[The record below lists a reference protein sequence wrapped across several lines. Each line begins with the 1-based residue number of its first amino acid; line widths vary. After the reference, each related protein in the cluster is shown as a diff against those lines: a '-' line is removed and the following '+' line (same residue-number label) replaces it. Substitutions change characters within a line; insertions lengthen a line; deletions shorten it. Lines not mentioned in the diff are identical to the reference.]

1 MPPKKKKE
9 ITAKVKLQ
17 IPAGQATPAP
27 PVGSS
32 LGPHGINLM
41 EFVKQFND
49 ETSKVEAGLATP
61 VIVTVYK
68 DRSFDFVVKTAPASV
83 MIKKAAKI
91 AQGSKVPNKDKVGRI
106 SDKDVEEIAKYKM
119 ADLNTEDLET
129 AKKMIIGTAKS
140 MGVETGNE

>member
-49 ETSKVEAGLATP
+49 KTSKVEAGL
-61 VIVTVYK
+61 
-68 DRSFDFVVKTAPASV
+68 DRKST
-83 MIKKAAKI
+83 
-91 AQGSKVPNKDKVGRI
+91 R
-106 SDKDVEEIAKYKM
+106 
-119 ADLNTEDLET
+119 LN
-129 AKKMIIGTAKS
+129 S
-140 MGVETGNE
+140 SH